1 MESGGV
7 FKRRL
12 GVKTENQAGRMMA
25 QERIP
30 EEREEMSWLQKKRKP
45 WARQKTFAS
54 MPLPLGTLKRALD
67 WS

>member
-45 WARQKTFAS
+45 WARQKTFAG
-54 MPLPLGTLKRALD
+54 LE
-67 WS
+67 